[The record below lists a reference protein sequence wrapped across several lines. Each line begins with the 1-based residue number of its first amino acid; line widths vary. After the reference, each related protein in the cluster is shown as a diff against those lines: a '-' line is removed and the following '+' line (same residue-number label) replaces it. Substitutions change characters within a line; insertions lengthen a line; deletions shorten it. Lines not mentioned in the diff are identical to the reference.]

1 MTTTPLLVERR
12 GPVAV
17 LTLNRPEVLNAVDSA
32 LAAELGAALDLLDR
46 DPELRVGVLTG
57 AGRAFC
63 AGADLKA
70 LAAGEPVH
78 DPAHEEWGFA
88 GITHHPV
95 RKPLIAAVD
104 GVAYGGGTEI
114 VLACDLVVAGE
125 EARFGLPE
133 ASRGLLAG
141 AGGLI
146 RLPQQV
152 PFRAAMEAALTGEPI
167 SAATAREW
175 HLVNRLVPQGE
186 ALSMALVLAERIAAN
201 APLSVQASR
210 RLIRAAAAGAPES
223 EIWSENAEFSTQL
236 LASQDAKEGM
246 LAFAERRS
254 PVWQGR

>member
-1 MTTTPLLVERR
+1 MNAATVLVERR

-17 LTLNRPEVLNAVDSA
+17 LTLNRPEVLNAVNSA
-32 LAAELGAALDLLDR
+32 LASELGAALELLDR
-46 DPELRVGVLTG
+46 DPGLRVGVITG

-78 DPAHEEWGFA
+78 DPAHEDRGFA
-88 GITHHPV
+88 GIVHHPV

-104 GVAYGGGTEI
+104 GIAYGGGTEI

-133 ASRGLLAG
+133 VARGLLAG

-146 RLPQQV
+146 RLPRQI
-152 PFRAAMEAALTGEPI
+152 PARAAMEAALTGEPF
-167 SAATAREW
+167 SAAAAKDW
-175 HLVNRLVPQGE
+175 HLVNRLVPHGRALPE
-186 ALSMALVLAERIAAN
+186 ALLLAERIAAN
-201 APLSVQASR
+201 APLSVQAGK
-210 RLIRAAAAGAPES
+210 RLVRAATGGTPDAELW
-223 EIWSENAEFSTQL
+223 EMNAEFCTRL
-236 LASQDAKEGM
+236 LAGQDAEEGM
-246 LAFAERRS
+246 RAFAERRS

>member
-32 LAAELGAALDLLDR
+32 LAAELGAALNLLDR